1 MERSG
6 TLEARE
12 SRPDATARTPGRS
25 DVAVRDDAASV
36 SLARRVVGEV
46 FGLPND
52 RPFAIR
58 YWTGELDS
66 GMPGVPAP
74 FTLLLRTPGALR
86 RMLLPPSELA
96 LGEAFVRGDI
106 DVDGDL
112 EAAATIGKVVE
123 ERIHSP
129 SQLARLVPLLLR
141 LPRTSAGKETR
152 SARFTPWAALLGR
165 RHARRRDAAAIRH
178 HYDVGNEFYALWL
191 DREMVYSCAY
201 FPDGVTD
208 LDAAQRAKLDL
219 ICRKLRLQPGQTL
232 LDIGCGWGGLI
243 RHAARHYGVDALG
256 ITLSP
261 SQAELA
267 RARIAAEGLTD
278 RCRVEVRDYRD
289 LPPDVAYDRVVSV
302 GMFEHVGRSQL
313 SGYFAA
319 AHRLTKPG
327 GAFLNHGII
336 SLRDASRRTPARALA
351 ERAWRGGAFLK
362 RYVFP
367 DSALVTLTDAIAPA
381 EAAGFET
388 RDVESLRE
396 HYARTLRHWVA
407 RLERHAPE
415 AIALAGAGRYRV
427 WRLYMAASAHAF
439 ASARVGIVQVLFARP
454 TSDGRCTIPA
464 TRADLYQAAAG
475 GVRTTAVTKRGS
487 W

>member
-6 TLEARE
+6 TLEALE
-12 SRPDATARTPGRS
+12 SRPDATARTLGHS
-25 DVAVRDDAASV
+25 DVDGRDDGASV
-36 SLARRVVGEV
+36 SLARRVVDEV
-46 FGLPND
+46 FGPPSV

-58 YWTGELDS
+58 HWTGELES

-74 FTLLLRTPGALR
+74 FTLHLRVPGALR
-86 RMLLPPSELA
+86 DIFLPPSELA

-106 DVDGDL
+106 DIDGDL
-112 EAAATIGKVVE
+112 EAAAATGRILE
-123 ERIHSP
+123 ERLRSP
-129 SQLARLVPLLLR
+129 ARLARLLPLLLR
-141 LPRTSAGKETR
+141 LPRTTAEEETR
-152 SARFTPWAALLGR
+152 SARFTPRAALLGR

-191 DREMVYSCAY
+191 DPEMVYSCAY

-208 LDAAQRAKLDL
+208 LDVAQRAKLDL

-232 LDIGCGWGGLI
+232 LDVGCGWGGLI
-243 RHAARHYGVDALG
+243 RHAARHYGVSALG

-267 RARIAAEGLTD
+267 RARIAEEGLAD

-313 SGYFAA
+313 SRYFAA

-336 SLRDASRRTPARALA
+336 SLHDAARRTPAQALV
-351 ERAWRGGAFLK
+351 ERAWRGGAFLR

-415 AIALAGAGRYRV
+415 AIALAGAERYRV

-454 TSDGRCTIPA
+454 TSDGRSTIPA
-464 TRADLYQAAAG
+464 TRADLYRAAAG
-475 GVRTTAVTKRGS
+475 GGRAEAAARSETR
-487 W
+487 